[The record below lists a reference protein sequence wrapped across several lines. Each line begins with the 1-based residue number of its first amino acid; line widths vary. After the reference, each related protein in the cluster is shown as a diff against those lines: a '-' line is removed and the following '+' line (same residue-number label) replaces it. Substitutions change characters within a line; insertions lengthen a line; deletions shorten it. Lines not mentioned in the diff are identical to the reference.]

1 MADRSLKST
10 IQVDMDTS
18 GVVRGVAATNRELQR
33 MNRSAAT
40 TATATSLSASI
51 SVAQAGFSVLQ
62 SVLGVIT
69 GRIEELN
76 AAAFKYSPEAIDA
89 KADLN
94 AAKIVAEQRTGS
106 LFGAGAAAQVREQ
119 QMRLE
124 ERMRREETM
133 APDIAAG
140 SAFFSSLLETT
151 KAVGGAVLDQFL
163 ANVGNPESNR
173 TMTQA
178 AFEAAGMPQFL
189 SGEGFSQ
196 GGSAQGMFYDEAGLM
211 QRQTRALESM
221 DRKLGGT

>member
-62 SVLGVIT
+62 SLLGTIT
-69 GRIEELN
+69 GRIDELH

-89 KADLN
+89 KAELN
-94 AAKIVAEQRTGS
+94 AAKIVAEQKTGQ
-106 LFGAGAAAQVREQ
+106 LFGASAAAQAREEQ
-119 QMRLE
+119 RRLDE
-124 ERMRREETM
+124 KMRRQEM
-133 APDIAAG
+133 LAPDIAAG

-151 KAVGGAVLDQFL
+151 KGIGGAVLDQFL

-178 AFEAAGMPQFL
+178 AFEAAGMPQLL
-189 SGEGFSQ
+189 SGEGFTQ
-196 GGSAQGMFYDEAGLM
+196 GGSARGMFYDESGLM
-211 QRQTRALESM
+211 ERQTRALESM
-221 DRKLGGT
+221 DRKLGGN